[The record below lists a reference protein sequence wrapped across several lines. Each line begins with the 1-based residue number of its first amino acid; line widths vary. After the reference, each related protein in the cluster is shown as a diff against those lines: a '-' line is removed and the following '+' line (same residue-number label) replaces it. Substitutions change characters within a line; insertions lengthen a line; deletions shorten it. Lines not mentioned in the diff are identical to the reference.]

1 MPNSYPHPKPRA
13 KPKHLRLASTTPL
26 NEFGNSREEFEERIF
41 RSVSY
46 FNVIRFGTHNGSEI
60 KTVMAFP
67 EALAAVGNNPRALI
81 YAVNSAGDAFCIP
94 KSSYLYYSEV
104 WLGMRRAAQ

>member
-26 NEFGNSREEFEERIF
+26 NEFGNSREEYEERIF
-41 RSVSY
+41 RSAIC
-46 FNVIRFGTHNGSEI
+46 FNVVRFGSHNGSEI
-60 KTVMAFP
+60 ATTDTFP
-67 EALAAVGNNPRALI
+67 KALALAATSQRSLI